1 MSVPMETGM
10 PGAMEEDQT
19 KGKGPEPRRQDPSGF
34 FAEALGRGLGRDSPA
49 PGGSGDPGPTAVTA
63 TPAVISGKK
72 KHIKKPEDFT
82 DAKNWDKF
90 KRQEFLYYE
99 EYEDEFGHDES
110 TRIRFD
116 LSFFTGGL
124 PEKFA
129 ANFIDQAMNSTRI
142 LRWGTFRD
150 FRQRCEEA
158 FRDTNKKT
166 NAENQLTLLRQ
177 GSKTAEEFFQEFDQ
191 LAFTAGYTDTH
202 HDDVLVRLL
211 HEAIHSRTIDLIYSQ
226 TNLPDGYRA
235 WKTQVL
241 AIDGLQRRR
250 AEQKKA
256 QSQFIPHRPNITRKP
271 EISATI
277 PQIKTGTGITYGG
290 QGMKMDLDK
299 ARSEGRCFSCG
310 EIGHISR
317 NCPKKKV
324 RVRAITQE
332 EQENQTEKGFQEVQQ

>member
-10 PGAMEEDQT
+10 PGAMEEDQR
-19 KGKGPEPRRQDPSGF
+19 KGKDPEPRGQNPSRF
-34 FAEALGRGLGRDSPA
+34 FEEALGEAFGPKPPA
-49 PGGSGDPGPTAVTA
+49 PGGSGDPGPAAVTTA
-63 TPAVISGKK
+63 PAAISGKK

-99 EYEDEFGHDES
+99 EYEDEFGYDES

-129 ANFIDQAMNSTRI
+129 TNFIDQAMNSTRI
-142 LRWGTFRD
+142 LKWGTFRD

-158 FRDTNKKT
+158 FQDTNKKT

-177 GSKTAEEFFQEFDQ
+177 SSKTAEEFFQEFNQ
-191 LAFTAGYTDTH
+191 LAFAAGYTDTH
-202 HDDVLVRLL
+202 HDDVLVQLL
-211 HEAIHSRTIDLIYSQ
+211 HEAIHSKTIDLIYSQ
-226 TNLPDGYRA
+226 TTLPANYRA
-235 WKTQVL
+235 WKTQIL
-241 AIDGLQRRR
+241 SINGLQRRR
-250 AEQKKA
+250 AEQKRSQA
-256 QSQFIPHRPNITRKP
+256 QFTPHRPNITRKP
-271 EISATI
+271 ETPATVPI
-277 PQIKTGTGITYGG
+277 IKTGTGVTYGG

-299 ARSEGRCFSCG
+299 ARAEGRCFSCG
-310 EIGHISR
+310 EVGHISC

-324 RVRAITQE
+324 RVRATTQE
-332 EQENQTEKGFQEVQQ
+332 EQENQMEKGFQEVQQ